1 MINIY
6 FNQKIL
12 SDILS
17 IFVFSLYIFINNYI
31 FLVNE
36 SMDLVKVYLIQS
48 ITSAA
53 NNLRLNAQQ
62 IEVVG
67 LLRETITNCEDVGA
81 EFLRMKK
88 STELSKL
95 AIRLSEIHSFL
106 TLGKVDFVKISEQFR
121 EHSRYLIR
129 DLNQFL
135 ENVSP
140 QVYKDAFIKI
150 NNGNQR
156 IIDVELVDRSNY
168 AGQIMV
174 NEDKD
179 QNKTGFTNDIE
190 KQMTS
195 SIDFE
200 KKILGPIKS
209 FDELLKDLA
218 SSKMNQK
225 ELYDYIEII
234 QDNAALSNQRG
245 FKVLAKMHM
254 ILESGFRD
262 IVTSN
267 LVVDKTVI
275 DALRACLIVIVAV
288 VKKKEVDISGYLN
301 RAEEFARN
309 YLKKSIQV

>member
-1 MINIY
+1 
-6 FNQKIL
+6 
-12 SDILS
+12 
-17 IFVFSLYIFINNYI
+17 
-31 FLVNE
+31 
-36 SMDLVKVYLIQS
+36 MDLVKVYLIQS

-67 LLRETITNCEDVGA
+67 LLRETITKCEDVGA

-88 STELSKL
+88 STQLSKL

-106 TLGKVDFVKISEQFR
+106 TLGKVDFIKISEQFR
-121 EHSRYLIR
+121 EHSRYLLR

-140 QVYKDAFIKI
+140 QIYKDAFNKI
-150 NNGNQR
+150 NNGDLPA
-156 IIDVELVDRSNY
+156 IDVELVDRSNI

-174 NEDKD
+174 NNLEN
-179 QNKTGFTNDIE
+179 QNNEGVSSNIE
-190 KQMTS
+190 KQEIS
-195 SIDFE
+195 LIDFE

-209 FDELLKDLA
+209 LDEIIKDLA
-218 SSKMNQK
+218 SGIINQK
-225 ELYDYIEII
+225 ELSKYIEII

-254 ILESGFRD
+254 ILEFGFSD
-262 IVTSN
+262 I
-267 LVVDKTVI
+267 LQGILEVDKTVTE
-275 DALRACLIVIVAV
+275 ALRACLIVIVAV

-301 RAEEFARN
+301 RAEEFAKKFLN
-309 YLKKSIQV
+309 KSIQV